1 MYILPETVTDAVL
14 DNNMARTLT
23 EMLDDKL
30 SSAED
35 DTANGKITLA
45 GGAVADHLTSTTYT
59 SGFGGKGYEIKMED
73 GESYLT
79 VDNAYFR
86 NKATFD
92 VLEIREATH
101 TGGEEIKSPAS
112 CTIGDVGLYYPSIP
126 FVDADGNE
134 FFASDG
140 QFMVVSSTASG
151 YKCFFKASDGD
162 KTIYNDWRVGDLALC
177 HEFNLTSGSRYY
189 HRRVLAVSAE
199 PEGGYQWVALS
210 EDDAQGTDI
219 PIKGDKIV
227 CFGSNIK
234 DRQNAIVLASNG
246 DNAPYFAQLKGL
258 DSFAISEEKYIT
270 LLSPT
275 KNIIKGHEIILM
287 SEGGDKNVGDEIK
300 STKAA
305 LSVQSDRISS
315 VVNAQE
321 GLVKQYG
328 YADFTIKCGW
338 LSGTWITN
346 AQGNNIGS
354 PLGYEKDTAC
364 QLMILTNVE
373 KGDAIRVVP
382 NTKTQIAVV
391 QIYGCDGDARGAEQD
406 AFNLIGEDNKNY
418 TWYGRSTTL
427 VNNFDIDVDGTAE
440 YPIPVDC
447 REVHI
452 WLSDDWSEKSNIQV
466 YHIKAK
472 ISAQSRIDQTAD
484 NIRLQVGQAGIN
496 LDSKVITL
504 DASKTIVTGDLAVS
518 VVKTYWDAAQTQLKS
533 AYNGNGEGTIVY
545 YYPNGQVM
553 KEDTFVTDSK
563 GNVQGMRT
571 TYYKADGSVAWTI
584 NEGGFI
590 TTLPDYWTVLNNG
603 NDLRYTTDVD
613 TMMEMLKQYLD
624 DAMRFFSAAKFSRF
638 VSQSG
643 NYKNYN
649 GKVSKAVRSSETPT
663 DAMLWAGVLVYSVEL
678 YEDGWNPTYIVTY
691 EVCTTKLGQVGA
703 IVTKR
708 FNSLGE
714 IN

>member
-14 DNNMARTLT
+14 DNNMELTLT

-35 DTANGKITLA
+35 DTAHGKITLA
-45 GGAVADHLTSTTYT
+45 GGAIADHLTSSTYT
-59 SGFGGKGYEIKMED
+59 SGFGGKGYEIKMEG

-112 CTIGDVGLYYPSIP
+112 CTIADVGLYYPSVP

-140 QFMVVSSTASG
+140 QFMVVSSTANG
-151 YKCFFKASDGD
+151 YKCYFKASDGE

-177 HEFNLTSGSRYY
+177 HEFNLASGSRYY
-189 HRRVLAVSAE
+189 HRRVIAVSAE
-199 PEGGYQWVALS
+199 PEDGCHWVALS
-210 EDDAQGTDI
+210 DADAQGTDT

-227 CFGSNIK
+227 CFGSNIT

-258 DSFAISEEKYIT
+258 DSFAISEENYIT

-275 KNIIKGHEIILM
+275 KNIIKGNEIILM
-287 SEGGDKNVGDEIK
+287 SESGDKNVGEEIE

-305 LSVQSDRISS
+305 LSVQSDRIDS
-315 VVNAQE
+315 VVTEMIAMIDTYSFGQFAENARVSNLPYDGG
-321 GLVKQYG
+321 GLVARKEENGIYTLAINDVAEG
-328 YADFTIKCGW
+328 DVVRVELNKDGAEA
-338 LSGTWITN
+338 S
-346 AQGNNIGS
+346 
-354 PLGYEKDTAC
+354 YE
-364 QLMILTNVE
+364 I
-373 KGDAIRVVP
+373 
-382 NTKTQIAVV
+382 IAT
-391 QIYGCDGDARGAEQD
+391 DGDSETAYSIASTHFAAVLNEYEWLGQTLQLGIGDGKSMLEMVAKQSCSIYVV
-406 AFNLIGEDNKNY
+406 LI
-418 TWYGRSTTL
+418 
-427 VNNFDIDVDGTAE
+427 DG
-440 YPIPVDC
+440 C
-447 REVHI
+447 G
-452 WLSDDWSEKSNIQV
+452 NQV
-466 YHIKAK
+466 SVSHIKAK

-484 NIRLQVGQAGIN
+484 NIRLQVGEAGIN

-518 VVKTYWDAAQTQLKS
+518 VVKTYWDAAQTQIKS

-545 YYPNGQVM
+545 YYPNGQIM

-584 NEGGFI
+584 NEGGFM

-603 NDLRYTTDVD
+603 NDLRYTTDEA
-613 TMMEMLKQYLD
+613 TMMEMLKQHLD

-649 GKVSKAVRSSETPT
+649 GKVSKAVRSSEAPT
-663 DAMLWAGVLVYSVEL
+663 TSMLWSGVLVYSVEL

-691 EVCTTKLGQVGA
+691 EVCTTRLGQIGLIA
-703 IVTKR
+703 TKK